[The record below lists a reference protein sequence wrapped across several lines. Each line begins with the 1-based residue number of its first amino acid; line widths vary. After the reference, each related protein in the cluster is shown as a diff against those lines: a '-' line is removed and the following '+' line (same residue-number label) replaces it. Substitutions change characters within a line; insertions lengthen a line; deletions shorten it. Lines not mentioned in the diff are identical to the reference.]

1 MTDREVLLQYRLRE
15 ARETLQDAQKMIESD
30 FATRS
35 IVNRAYYALFYAVLA
50 LFLRF
55 DVQIKTSKH
64 TGIVAAF
71 DRECVHTGR
80 ADARLSKILHRLFE
94 LRQRS
99 DYREL
104 TVISREEAS
113 AAVEEAREFLEA
125 IERLIGE
132 APST

>member
-15 ARETLQDAQKMIESD
+15 ARETLEDARRMSVGG

-50 LFLRF
+50 LCLRF
-55 DVQIKTSKH
+55 EVQLKTSKH
-64 TGIVAAF
+64 TGVVSAF
-71 DRECVHTGR
+71 DREFVHTGR
-80 ADARLSKILHRLFE
+80 ADPRLSKILHRLFE

-104 TVISREEAS
+104 TVISSEEAS
-113 AAVEEAREFLEA
+113 TAVHEAQEFVHVV
-125 IERLIGE
+125 ERLIAE
-132 APST
+132 FRA